1 MSAAVLHVTPSVSPR
16 LRGPLDHL
24 AGLLSGIYADGF
36 LGLTIFGAA
45 LDDRAG
51 GDDEGIET
59 VAVLSRVEL
68 PLVRRLAEHGAELGR
83 RGFSAP
89 LLMTP
94 EYITASLD
102 TFPLELLEIHQRHVT
117 ATGKDFFNDLP
128 FADTHVRLQC
138 EREFKR
144 VLLRIRQGLLS
155 SGGRTEV
162 LEALEMDVGRHLLRA
177 MRGFLWLNGKRDYH
191 TAESVISQCGQLIGR
206 SLSGLA
212 NAVHTGGE
220 HGWNELIALNEDAEA
235 LAAAAN
241 CE

>member
-1 MSAAVLHVTPSVSPR
+1 MSATELQVAQRISPR
-16 LRGPLDHL
+16 LRGLLDHL
-24 AGLLSGIYADGF
+24 AGLLTGIYGEGF
-36 LGLTIFGAA
+36 LGLTVFGAA
-45 LDDRAG
+45 LDERAG
-51 GDDEGIET
+51 GDDEGIDT

-68 PLVRRLAEHGAELGR
+68 PLVRRLAEHGADLGR

-94 EYITASLD
+94 EYIAASLD
-102 TFPLELLEIHQRHVT
+102 VFPLELLEIHQRHVT
-117 ATGKDFFNDLP
+117 TTGRDFFNDLP

-155 SGGRTEV
+155 SGGRSDV
-162 LEALEMDVGRHLLRA
+162 LEALEMDIGRHLLRA

-191 TAESVISQCGQLIGR
+191 TAESVISQCGTLTGR
-206 SLSGLA
+206 SLMGVA
-212 NAVHTGGE
+212 NAIRSGGE
-220 HGWNELIALNEDAEA
+220 HGWNELLALNEDAEA

>member
-1 MSAAVLHVTPSVSPR
+1 MSATVIQVGQSISPR
-16 LRGPLDHL
+16 LRGPVDHL
-24 AGLLSGIYADGF
+24 AGLLTEIYGDGF
-36 LGLTIFGAA
+36 LGLTVFGAA

-51 GDDEGIET
+51 GDDEGIDT
-59 VAVLSRVEL
+59 VAVLTRVEL

-94 EYITASLD
+94 EYIAASLD

-117 ATGKDFFNDLP
+117 AKGKDFFNDLT

-162 LEALEMDVGRHLLRA
+162 LEALEVDIGRHLLRA
-177 MRGFLWLNGKRDYH
+177 MRGFLWLNGKREFH
-191 TAESVISQCGQLIGR
+191 TADSVISQCGQLTGR
-206 SLSGLA
+206 SLSGVA
-212 NAVHTGGE
+212 GAVRTGGD
-220 HGWNELIALNEDAEA
+220 HGWNELVALNEDAEA

-241 CE
+241 GE